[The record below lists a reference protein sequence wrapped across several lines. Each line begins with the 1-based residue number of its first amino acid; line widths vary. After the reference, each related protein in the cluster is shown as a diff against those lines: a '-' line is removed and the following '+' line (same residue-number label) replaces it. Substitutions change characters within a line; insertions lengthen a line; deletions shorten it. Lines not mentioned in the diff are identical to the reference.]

1 MKSVPEF
8 LLALLLLSLPAL
20 AQQHRPLVFLSSDVS
35 ISTSATGF
43 AIGPVATAGASVSK
57 DDKTTEVAHELMKSC
72 PEISLTLSDTSPDYM
87 LLVHHQP
94 GYWNAVN
101 ELMVLL
107 PDKSV
112 LFATSNKRNSRTAK
126 DSCKAIIADWQKKR
140 RSEADDAA
148 WGKSAPP
155 KKDTAR

>member
-8 LLALLLLSLPAL
+8 LLALLLLSLTAF
-20 AQQHRPLVFLSSDVS
+20 AQQHRPVVFISSDVS

-43 AIGPVATAGASVSK
+43 ALGPVATAGASVSK
-57 DDKTTEVAHELMKSC
+57 DDKTTQVAHELMKSC
-72 PEISLTLSDTSPDYM
+72 PEISLTLSDASPDYM

-101 ELMVLL
+101 ELMVLM

-112 LFATSNKRNSRTAK
+112 LFATGNKRNSRTVK
-126 DSCKAIIADWQKKR
+126 DSCKAIMADWQKR
-140 RSEADDAA
+140 RPRADDAA
-148 WGKSAPP
+148 WWKSAQP
-155 KKDTAR
+155 KKDAAR